1 MLDTSEAKSFLGV
14 TEKEFLNYRVNG
26 ELPFQ
31 MGDENGKYRN
41 RYFYAE
47 NDLQKWLEQK
57 NRRTIELTKE
67 DYERCFEFAMKM
79 AYSGK
84 PSGGSIRG
92 VRSEMQTADDF
103 ILGILAEH
111 TVKKF
116 LQTKFGKS
124 ISLDEEIHPEHITA
138 QDIDKVLDEQ
148 TGNWREPK
156 AGVAIKASK
165 LKNMYLILGGDEYES
180 SSRKSDYYIFVR
192 VGLPSDHLF
201 RILRDHSFFKNVK
214 DFLDTKDLPFRKIE
228 ALDEVFGWVC
238 GYVLHNELEK
248 VDSIPGQTFDNPP
261 RYVKSVSK
269 LKNSES
275 DWQEFVDN
283 L

>member
-1 MLDTSEAKSFLGV
+1 MLDTSQAISFLEV
-14 TEKEFLNYRVNG
+14 TEKEFLNYRANG
-26 ELPFQ
+26 EIPFQ
-31 MGDENGKYRN
+31 MGDENGKYLN
-41 RYFYAE
+41 RYFYNE
-47 NDLQKWLEQK
+47 VELKKWLEQK
-57 NRRTIELTKE
+57 NKRTIELTQY
-67 DYERCFEFAMKM
+67 DYEKCFEFAMKM

-92 VRSEMQTADDF
+92 VRSEMQIADDF

-124 ISLDEEIHPEHITA
+124 ISLDEEVHPEHITA
-138 QDIDKVLDEQ
+138 QDIDKVQDEQ

-156 AGVAIKASK
+156 IGVAIKASK
-165 LKNMYLILGGDEYES
+165 LKNMYLILGSDEYES

-214 DFLDTKDLPFRKIE
+214 DFLDTKDPPFRKIE
-228 ALDEVFGWVC
+228 PLGEVFGWVC

-275 DWQEFVDN
+275 DWKIFINN